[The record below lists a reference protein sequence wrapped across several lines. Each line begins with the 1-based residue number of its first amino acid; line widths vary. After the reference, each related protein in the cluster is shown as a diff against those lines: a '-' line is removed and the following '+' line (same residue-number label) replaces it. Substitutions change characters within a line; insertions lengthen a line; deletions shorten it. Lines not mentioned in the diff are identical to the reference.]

1 MLHHFETARSFFKPL
16 NESKLVMGIIMIFL
30 NVASKYIELG
40 FSKTQEQALR
50 NGLGREILIFAV
62 AFTATKDLVLAI
74 IITASFM
81 LLSDVLFHEESR
93 FCLMPE
99 RMKKLSKL
107 VDTNKDGV
115 ISKEETER
123 AIKIL
128 ENANKKSNNGA
139 IDTNTLNNNNSL
151 ENFQMKKR
159 MNYM

>member
-1 MLHHFETARSFFKPL
+1 MLHYFETSRSFFKPL

-74 IITASFM
+74 IITASFVI
-81 LLSDVLFHEESR
+81 LSDVLFHEESR

-107 VDTNKDGV
+107 VDVNKDGV
-115 ISKEETER
+115 ISKEEEER

-128 ENANKKSNNGA
+128 ENANRGGVEMN
-139 IDTNTLNNNNSL
+139 ILNNNSI

>member
-74 IITASFM
+74 IITASFVI
-81 LLSDVLFHEESR
+81 LSDVLFHEESR
-93 FCLMPE
+93 YCLIPE
-99 RMKKLSKL
+99 RLKKLSKV
-107 VDTNKDGV
+107 VDKNKDGV

-123 AIKIL
+123 AIRIL
-128 ENANKKSNNGA
+128 ENANKNSGHTT
-139 IDTNTLNNNNSL
+139 DVNTMNSVSTL
-151 ENFQMKKR
+151 ENFQQRKR
-159 MNYM
+159 MNYI

>member
-1 MLHHFETARSFFKPL
+1 MLHHFENARAFFKPL
-16 NESKLVMGIIMIFL
+16 NDSKLLMGIIMIFL
-30 NVASKYIELG
+30 NVGSKYIELG

-74 IITASFM
+74 IITASFVI
-81 LLSDVLFHEESR
+81 LSDVLFHEESR

-99 RMKKLSKL
+99 RMKRISKL
-107 VDTNKDGV
+107 VDKNKDGV
-115 ISKEETER
+115 ISKEEAER

-128 ENANKKSNNGA
+128 ENANKNTNNDKSSS
-139 IDTNTLNNNNSL
+139 IESFD
-151 ENFQMKKR
+151 QRKR

>member
-1 MLHHFETARSFFKPL
+1 MLHYFETARSLFKPL
-16 NESKLVMGIIMIFL
+16 NESKLLMGIIMIFL

-50 NGLGREILIFAV
+50 NGLGREILIFAL

-74 IITASFM
+74 IITASFVI
-81 LLSDVLFHEESR
+81 LSDVLFHEESR

-115 ISKEETER
+115 ISKGETER

-128 ENANKKSNNGA
+128 ENANKNSNNGA
-139 IDTNTLNNNNSL
+139 IDTNILNNNNSI

>member
-74 IITASFM
+74 IITASFVI
-81 LLSDVLFHEESR
+81 LSDVLFHEESR

-107 VDTNKDGV
+107 VDTNKDGA
-115 ISKEETER
+115 ISKGETER

-128 ENANKKSNNGA
+128 ENANKNSNNGV
-139 IDTNTLNNNNSL
+139 IDTNTLNNNNSI
-151 ENFQMKKR
+151 ETFQMKKR